1 MALPPKSLGTG
12 RHVMAAPILDQGG
25 RGLTNVPIL
34 FTLQALKLVGPSRQW
49 GFVTL
54 SAFSYGECSGQQA
67 SCGGGCRGPSAE

>member
-34 FTLQALKLVGPSRQW
+34 FTLQALMLVGPSRQW
-49 GFVTL
+49 LL
-54 SAFSYGECSGQQA
+54 SSRLQMRANAHQMQTA
-67 SCGGGCRGPSAE
+67 LH